1 MTAPDHTTSRS
12 KTACATA
19 ETGLPYLQAAMG
31 EQFAGTYRQSLA
43 RTSGRLAMIDS
54 GLGVQLVPWSPPLE
68 KQLPAR

>member
-1 MTAPDHTTSRS
+1 
-12 KTACATA
+12 
-19 ETGLPYLQAAMG
+19 MG

-68 KQLPAR
+68 KQPGMYPAR